1 MAYSSD
7 EIEKI
12 FDLIIERIEEGEA
25 LHVILKEPAMPSSRT
40 FYKWLQSDELK
51 VKIYAGACEVRGD
64 AIFDEILEI
73 ADQSYGDKKL
83 LDNGDVVIDAEF
95 VARSRIRIDA
105 RKWVVSKLNPK
116 KYGDT
121 VDLTSGGVALTGI
134 DFNVISKK

>member
-25 LHVILKEPAMPSSRT
+25 LHVILKEPSMPSSRT

-83 LDNGDVVIDAEF
+83 LDNGDEVIDAEF

-105 RKWVVSKLNPK
+105 RKWVVGKLNPK
-116 KYGDT
+116 KYGDSNK
-121 VDLTSGGVALTGI
+121 VILEGGEKPI
-134 DFNVISKK
+134 QISFED